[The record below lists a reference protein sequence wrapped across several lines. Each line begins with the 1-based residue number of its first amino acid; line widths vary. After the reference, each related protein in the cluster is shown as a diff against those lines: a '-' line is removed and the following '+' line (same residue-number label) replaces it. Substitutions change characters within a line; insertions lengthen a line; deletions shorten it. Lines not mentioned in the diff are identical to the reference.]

1 MLHSKLLTAFLCAL
15 IIAMQWPMWT
25 HKGGWLAARDQQQL
39 KLAVQAD
46 NRLKEARNAQLK
58 ADVLGLENGK
68 AALEERARHVL
79 GMVSKD
85 ERFVQFTQP

>member
-1 MLHSKLLTAFLCAL
+1 MLSSKRLAVCLCAVL
-15 IIAMQWPMWT
+15 IAMQWPMWT
-25 HKGGWLAARDQQQL
+25 HKGGWLAANEQKQL

-46 NRLKEARNAQLK
+46 NRLKELRNAQLK
-58 ADVLGLENGK
+58 ADVNGLENGN
-68 AALEERARHVL
+68 AAVEERARFVM